1 MNIPLRTFVQWSP
14 SSSFAG
20 GLNFWHFKQIRPVRL
35 KPMGLLILCCFASF
49 RILNAQIK
57 YTGTIDRY
65 PIELTLE
72 YPLERAVNPA
82 YFGEHKKVRA
92 TYFYTKYKKDIP
104 LEGIWDNKDNLMLV
118 EEIENKVSLFV
129 FTDYDTINRVIT
141 GNFKTQNKDK
151 DTIYKVKLTQQSKTK
166 PLVKKLKPITYRS
179 YYRGQQLVLKLH
191 EPFEQILDSLTFR
204 DLKQNKYEMS
214 ATLTFVKHDK
224 TFSLK
229 GSWGSRGFIL
239 LKGFDP
245 DKNESFYLD
254 IDQYDKTKYEV
265 HAYLIDGTETDSK
278 IIFSR
283 DIDHVTADMMQEQM
297 TPKHYFRILEYTKE
311 ENDKGQKYYA
321 IEVYERETDYR
332 IQRIDDLDCNH
343 PDLRFEVGDYNFDG
357 LMDMMLLCHLHVR
370 NATSILALQ
379 GPEDGKFY
387 LTKGID
393 SQAEFDKE
401 RKMVITK
408 DHFHGQTTTIYHKW
422 NGGVLEEVDVKTTL
436 ENEFAPVRYDPEEL
450 RKKLDTSFQITANQV
465 GIFSSGMTVAD
476 ILLLVP
482 KDQIIKKIGY
492 GEHDETFDDYQI
504 YDAENNH
511 LLTLSP
517 AAQDD
522 PNSRINTIFVIDSRY
537 QTKSGLGMGSTYSD
551 LLKDENISG
560 PEPDLESIFFKD
572 HSIGASLH
580 INKKA
585 LKKDWWDNDKK
596 GIDTTKIPK
605 RAKVSLFVMWW

>member
-1 MNIPLRTFVQWSP
+1 MNLSLQTFVQWSP

-20 GLNFWHFKQIRPVRL
+20 YLIFWPFKQISSIRS

-82 YFGEHKKVRA
+82 YFGEHKKVRG

-104 LEGIWDNKDNLMLV
+104 LEGIWDNKDNFMLV

-129 FTDYDTINRVIT
+129 FTDYDTINRVIS
-141 GNFKTQNKDK
+141 GNFKIQNKDK
-151 DTIYKVKLTQQSKTK
+151 DTIYKVKLTRNSKTK

-179 YYRGQQLVLKLH
+179 YFWGQELVLKLH
-191 EPFEQILDSLTFR
+191 EPFEQEPGPLTFQ
-204 DLKQNKYEMS
+204 DLKQNKYQMS
-214 ATLTFVKHDK
+214 ATLTFVKNDK

-254 IDQYDKTKYEV
+254 IDEYDKTKYEV
-265 HAYLIDGTETDSK
+265 HARLIDGTDTANR

-283 DIDHVTADMMQEQM
+283 DIDDVAERMLLEQM
-297 TPKHYFRILEYTKE
+297 TPKHYFKLLEYSKLE
-311 ENDKGQKYYA
+311 DGIVRKYYA
-321 IEVYERETDYR
+321 IEVYERETGYR
-332 IQRIDDLDCNH
+332 MQRIEELDCNH

-357 LMDMMLLCHLHVR
+357 LMDMMLLCQLHVR
-370 NATSILALQ
+370 NATSILTLQ
-379 GPEDGKFY
+379 GPDDGKFY

-401 RKMVITK
+401 RKRVITK

-422 NGGVLEEVDVKTTL
+422 NGGVLQKADVKTT
-436 ENEFAPVRYDPEEL
+436 
-450 RKKLDTSFQITANQV
+450 
-465 GIFSSGMTVAD
+465 
-476 ILLLVP
+476 
-482 KDQIIKKIGY
+482 
-492 GEHDETFDDYQI
+492 
-504 YDAENNH
+504 
-511 LLTLSP
+511 
-517 AAQDD
+517 
-522 PNSRINTIFVIDSRY
+522 
-537 QTKSGLGMGSTYSD
+537 
-551 LLKDENISG
+551 
-560 PEPDLESIFFKD
+560 
-572 HSIGASLH
+572 
-580 INKKA
+580 
-585 LKKDWWDNDKK
+585 
-596 GIDTTKIPK
+596 
-605 RAKVSLFVMWW
+605 